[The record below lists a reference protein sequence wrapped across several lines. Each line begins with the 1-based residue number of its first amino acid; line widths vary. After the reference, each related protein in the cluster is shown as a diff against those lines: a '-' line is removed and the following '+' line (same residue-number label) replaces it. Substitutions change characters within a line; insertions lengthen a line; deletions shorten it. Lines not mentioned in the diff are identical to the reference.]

1 MSGKNHG
8 DGCDC
13 GHDHEYEHDTITL
26 SLDDGTELDCIV
38 LDIFTVDNKE
48 YIALSPEESEED
60 EDNVFLYR
68 YIQEGDEEPQLLNIE
83 DDEEFEAVSDA
94 FEELLDSQEY
104 DEMFDEDEDEE
115 DYDEDED
122 EEDE

>member
-1 MSGKNHG
+1 MSGHKHG

-13 GHDHEYEHDTITL
+13 GHDHDFEHDSITL

-48 YIALSPEESEED
+48 YIALQPEESDEE

-68 YIQEGDEEPQLLNIE
+68 YIQDDDGEPQLLNID
-83 DDEEFEAVSDA
+83 DDEEFEAVADA
-94 FEELLDSQEY
+94 FEELLDEQEY
-104 DEMFDEDEDEE
+104 EDVFDDEYEEEEE
-115 DYDEDED
+115 DDL
-122 EEDE
+122 